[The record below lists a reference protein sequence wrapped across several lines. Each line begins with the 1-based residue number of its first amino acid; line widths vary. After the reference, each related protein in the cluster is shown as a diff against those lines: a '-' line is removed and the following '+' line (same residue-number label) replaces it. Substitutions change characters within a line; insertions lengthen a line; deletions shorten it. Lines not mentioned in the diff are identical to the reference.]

1 MVFGRNAGKAASRL
15 SETRGG
21 HSARQFP
28 ATHHAVALDRR
39 AVAPA
44 REEPSQ
50 EPLIVNAFQ
59 SQRVVIAGGSGFL
72 GVSLAHHLTA
82 AKWQVTILSR
92 NRPRPEGPWQYVAW
106 DARSAG
112 EWAACLEGAAGLV
125 NLVGRTVDCVK
136 TPDHCDEIL
145 RSRVEATRAL
155 GIACRTVNAPPPVWV
170 QMSTAHIYGDPPSVW
185 CDEDSPTGYGLAPT
199 VGIAWEKEFSHAL
212 LPQQRGVVLRTS
224 FVIGRNRG
232 AGGGA
237 LAKLVPLAR
246 CGLGGAVASGR
257 QGMSWI
263 HEVDMNRLFERGLA
277 DESMTGVYVASSPHP
292 VSNAEFMRS
301 LRLAA
306 PWPKVPLALPA
317 FGWMV
322 RIGAPLLL
330 RTDPEIAIYGRY
342 VTSSRLERE
351 GFAFTYPRLPEAL
364 AACFTQPTR
373 NAEPDGRA
381 DSR

>member
-1 MVFGRNAGKAASRL
+1 VS
-15 SETRGG
+15 S
-21 HSARQFP
+21 
-28 ATHHAVALDRR
+28 
-39 AVAPA
+39 
-44 REEPSQ
+44 SQ
-50 EPLIVNAFQ
+50 
-59 SQRVVIAGGSGFL
+59 SKRVVIAGGSGFL
-72 GVSLAHHLTA
+72 GVSLAFHLSA
-82 AKWQVTILSR
+82 ANWQVSILSR

-112 EWAACLEGAAGLV
+112 TWAECLDGAAGLV

-155 GIACRTVNAPPPVWV
+155 GIACRSVASPPPVWV
-170 QMSTAHIYGDPPSVW
+170 QMSTAHIYGDPPSVL
-185 CDEDSPTGYGLAPT
+185 CDEDSPTGYGLAPM
-199 VGIAWEKEFSHAL
+199 VGIAWEKEFSQAL

-237 LAKLVPLAR
+237 LSKLAPLAR
-246 CGLGGAVASGR
+246 FGLGGSVGSGQ

-263 HEVDMNRLFERGLA
+263 HEVDMNRLFERGLT
-277 DESMTGVYVASSPHP
+277 DDSMIGVYVASSPNP
-292 VSNAEFMRS
+292 VSNTEFMRS
-301 LRLAA
+301 LRQAV

-317 FGWMV
+317 FAWMV

-330 RTDPEIAIYGRY
+330 RTDPEIALYGRY
-342 VTSSRLERE
+342 VKSSRLERE
-351 GFAFTYPRLPEAL
+351 RFSFSYPRLPEAL
-364 AACFTQPTR
+364 AACFTSR
-373 NAEPDGRA
+373 IRDAEPTDAA